1 MNQVLEIRTY
11 TLIPGAGAQFHRLFH
26 EQALPLLRAAGT
38 DVIAARAS
46 LDDPDAYVLMRA
58 YASVDER
65 NVSQDRFYGSAD
77 WREGPREA
85 ILACIAHYTSVV
97 IEADDSMLNSLR
109 NMKGSPC
116 QSV

>member
-1 MNQVLEIRTY
+1 MNHVIEIRTY
-11 TLIPGAGAQFHRLFH
+11 TLKPGTGAAFDRLFH

-38 DVIAARAS
+38 DVVAALRS

-65 NVSQDRFYGSAD
+65 NRSQDRFYGSAI

-85 ILACIAHYTSVV
+85 ILACIVHYTSVM
-97 IEADDSMLNSLR
+97 IGADAALLDGLR
-109 NMKGSPC
+109 KSGRTFK
-116 QSV
+116 